1 MVSSR
6 YISLSRGR
14 TTILWLTVAA
24 VLFSSSTSTWRDLVS
39 SPAGTIVHTFVKGNE
54 LVPALKGLA
63 LTSILIA
70 LISLFANRLIVLVFS
85 SITGLFAL
93 ATLVTALPKMG
104 AGTLQVGVTARFFWL
119 PEAVGFLGIVITM
132 VLALITPFSAKAW
145 THARYQRDSKP
156 IPGSLDLWRAQDAGT
171 DPTQDG

>member
-6 YISLSRGR
+6 YI
-14 TTILWLTVAA
+14 
-24 VLFSSSTSTWRDLVS
+24 SSTSTWRDLVS

-70 LISLFANRLIVLVFS
+70 LISLFANRLIVLVLS

-132 VLALITPFSAKAW
+132 ELAHTLLGKGLDACSISARFEANPRFLGFMACSGRW
-145 THARYQRDSKP
+145 H
-156 IPGSLDLWRAQDAGT
+156 
-171 DPTQDG
+171 